1 MNGPVCLGHRQPR
14 LFRNPSTFREV
25 GAFSLFNHTDNWVL
39 SLGFKMAI
47 RVPVITPVLQ
57 GMRRRLK
64 AQSEAPL
71 PDIPRAHLLLNF
83 VICKRNW
90 EEDPCSWLGVL
101 RLPQGCRK
109 KSTTSFVSKEA
120 QRGRGGVG
128 HVQQCKP
135 SRCVICEDQSC
146 TSRV

>member
-1 MNGPVCLGHRQPR
+1 MNGPVCLGQRQPR
-14 LFRNPSTFREV
+14 LFGNPSTFREV

-47 RVPVITPVLQ
+47 RVPAITPVLQ

-71 PDIPRAHLLLNF
+71 PDVPRAHLLLNF

-90 EEDPCSWLGVL
+90 EEDPYSWLGVL

-109 KSTTSFVSKEA
+109 KPIFCFQRSTERT
-120 QRGRGGVG
+120 GRGGARSA
-128 HVQQCKP
+128 VQALTM
-135 SRCVICEDQSC
+135 RHL
-146 TSRV
+146 